1 MSRSTSYCRA
11 VPGLCTTCPAASS
24 ASASRGA
31 RRDMAVLVV
40 LVQGLPVMREE
51 GILPPPYNRRLEV
64 PMKPPTRRTFLK
76 QAAAG
81 AAAGLPAAPRV
92 AAVDRAPADAL
103 AARADGRLAVPLVLP
118 AEPG

>member
-1 MSRSTSYCRA
+1 MSRSTSYCRC
-11 VPGLCTTCPAASS
+11 VSGLCTTCPAASS

-40 LVQGLPVMREE
+40 LVQGLPVMRKE

-81 AAAGLPAAPRV
+81 AAGG
-92 AAVDRAPADAL
+92 AL
-103 AARADGRLAVPLVLP
+103 AASGGAAAQGAASQDRVAGANGRIRVALI
-118 AEPG
+118 GCGGQ